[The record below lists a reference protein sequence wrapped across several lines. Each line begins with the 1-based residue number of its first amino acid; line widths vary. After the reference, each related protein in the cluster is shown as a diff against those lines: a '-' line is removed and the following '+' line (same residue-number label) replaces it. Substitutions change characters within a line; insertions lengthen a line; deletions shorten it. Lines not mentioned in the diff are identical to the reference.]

1 MLYIKT
7 PYINR
12 EVSKSRCYCDIC
24 VDSDCRTV
32 WFEVD
37 REYEKYLCTERSD
50 AYLIGLLNWA
60 MRKGHDITCEVP
72 VTEELLYNINYYLIP
87 TLSKYGKSLNLIKI
101 HARVAPTIM
110 EGNEVGTGLSCG
122 VDSFSAI
129 INNTNTMYK
138 EHNITRLCINNVGAF
153 NECYS
158 EYGINKVKEERYV
171 VSEKAANELQ
181 IPLVKTNSNFGYA
194 FYQNHL
200 LTHTYSSCFAIY
212 MMQKMWKVY
221 YYASSGYDYSTFTII
236 DNDNNSSARYEL
248 LSLQCFSTSGLKIY
262 NEGGAKTRFQKIVEI
277 IHDPYAQKYLH
288 VCTSKPYNCSVCP
301 KCKRTLVAL
310 DLLDALD
317 SFSDVF
323 DIEYYKKNRKDYY
336 LWLYNQHQAGD
347 LMNEP
352 VYLEFIKRDDFNKVI
367 QEATKK
373 PSFKKRL
380 KSKIRRTLRL

>member
-1 MLYIKT
+1 
-7 PYINR
+7 
-12 EVSKSRCYCDIC
+12 
-24 VDSDCRTV
+24 
-32 WFEVD
+32 
-37 REYEKYLCTERSD
+37 
-50 AYLIGLLNWA
+50 
-60 MRKGHDITCEVP
+60 
-72 VTEELLYNINYYLIP
+72 
-87 TLSKYGKSLNLIKI
+87 
-101 HARVAPTIM
+101 
-110 EGNEVGTGLSCG
+110 
-122 VDSFSAI
+122 
-129 INNTNTMYK
+129 
-138 EHNITRLCINNVGAF
+138 
-153 NECYS
+153 
-158 EYGINKVKEERYV
+158 
-171 VSEKAANELQ
+171 
-181 IPLVKTNSNFGYA
+181 
-194 FYQNHL
+194 
-200 LTHTYSSCFAIY
+200 
-212 MMQKMWKVY
+212 MQKMWKVY

-236 DNDNNSSARYEL
+236 DNDNNSSDRYEL

-336 LWLYNQHQAGD
+336 LWLYNQHKAGD

-380 KSKIRRTLRL
+380 KSTIILNLKTNQ